1 MSAFFSQASTWLTD
15 VAAWSAR
22 ITDLRTGQTLWEHT
36 PHRVLKTA
44 SVGKVFLLAEV
55 ARRFDDVSLDPGEV
69 VAATAED
76 QVADSGILYLL
87 RQQDHRIDDL
97 CLLIGAV
104 SDNMATNMLLRRLG
118 LDEVQ
123 RATHE
128 LGFSAS
134 GLRDRVRLNRS
145 QDDPLTLSTGNA
157 AELCEFVARLRAG
170 TIHSAAVSDRV
181 RRWLGVNTDLSM
193 VARAF
198 NLDPLAHTEPDAGFE
213 LWNKTGT
220 ISDARIDIGC
230 VEYPAGGQR
239 VGYAVLANWPWG
251 EDHRGPVLEVMG
263 LLGSQI
269 RRYLENAGQAASAA
283 SPVI

>member
-1 MSAFFSQASTWLTD
+1 MSAFFSRASSWLAD
-15 VAAWSAR
+15 AATWSAR
-22 ITDLRTGQTLWEHT
+22 ITDLSTGRTLWEHT
-36 PHRVLKTA
+36 PDRVLKTA

-55 ARRFDDVSLDPGEV
+55 ARRFDDVTLDPGEV
-69 VAATAED
+69 LGATADD

-87 RQQDHRIDDL
+87 RQQDQRIDDL

-104 SDNMATNMLLRRLG
+104 SDNMATNILLRRLG

-123 RATHE
+123 RATRD
-128 LGFSAS
+128 LGFTES

-157 AELCEFVARLRAG
+157 AELCEFVARLQMG
-170 TIHSAAVSDRV
+170 DIHSPAVSERL

-198 NLDPLAHTEPDAGFE
+198 GLDPLAHTEPDAGFE
-213 LWNKTGT
+213 LWTKTGT

-230 VEYPAGGQR
+230 VGNPDSGCR
-239 VGYAVLANWPWG
+239 VGYAVLANWALG
-251 EDHRGPVLEVMG
+251 ENHRDPVLEAMG
-263 LLGSQI
+263 LLGTEI
-269 RRYLENAGQAASAA
+269 RRYLEGADQAAPAA

>member
-1 MSAFFSQASTWLTD
+1 MSAFFSQASSWLTD

-22 ITDLRTGQTLWEHT
+22 VTDLGTGQTLWEHT

-55 ARRFDDVSLDPGEV
+55 ARRFDDVTLDPGEV
-69 VAATAED
+69 LAATADD

-87 RQQDHRIDDL
+87 RQQDQRIDDL

-104 SDNMATNMLLRRLG
+104 SDNMATNILLRRLG

-123 RATHE
+123 RATRD
-128 LGFSAS
+128 LGFTES

-157 AELCEFVARLRAG
+157 AELCEFVARLQMGDIR
-170 TIHSAAVSDRV
+170 SPAVSERL

-193 VARAF
+193 VAWAF
-198 NLDPLAHTEPDAGFE
+198 GLDPLAHTEPDAGFE

-230 VEYPAGGQR
+230 VGNPDSGRR
-239 VGYAVLANWPWG
+239 VGYAVLANWAWG
-251 EDHRGPVLEVMG
+251 EDRRDPVLEAMG
-263 LLGSQI
+263 LLGTEI
-269 RRYLENAGQAASAA
+269 RRYLEGADQAAPAA

>member
-1 MSAFFSQASTWLTD
+1 MSAFFSRASSWLAD
-15 VAAWSAR
+15 AATWSAR
-22 ITDLRTGQTLWEHT
+22 ITDLSTGRTLWEHT
-36 PHRVLKTA
+36 PDRVLKTA

-55 ARRFDDVSLDPGEV
+55 ARRFDDVTLDPGEV
-69 VAATAED
+69 LAATADD

-87 RQQDHRIDDL
+87 RQQDQRIDDL

-104 SDNMATNMLLRRLG
+104 SDNMATNILLRRLG

-123 RATHE
+123 RATRD
-128 LGFSAS
+128 LGFTES

-157 AELCEFVARLRAG
+157 AELCEFVARLQRG
-170 TIHSAAVSDRV
+170 DIHTPAVSERL

-198 NLDPLAHTEPDAGFE
+198 GLDPLAHTEPDAGFE

-230 VEYPAGGQR
+230 VGNPDSGCR
-239 VGYAVLANWPWG
+239 VGYAVLANWALG
-251 EDHRGPVLEVMG
+251 ENHRDPVLEAMG
-263 LLGSQI
+263 LLGTEI
-269 RRYLENAGQAASAA
+269 RRYLEGADQAAPAA

>member
-1 MSAFFSQASTWLTD
+1 MSAFFSRASTWLTD
-15 VAAWSAR
+15 AATWSAR
-22 ITDLRTGQTLWEHT
+22 VTDLSTGETLWEH
-36 PHRVLKTA
+36 HADRVLKTA

-55 ARRFDDVSLDPGEV
+55 ARRFDDVSLDPGDV

-123 RATHE
+123 RATHD

-157 AELCEFVARLRAG
+157 AELCEFVARLHAG

-198 NLDPLAHTEPDAGFE
+198 GLDPLAHTEPDAGFE

-230 VEYPAGGQR
+230 VEHAGGQR
-239 VGYAVLANWPWG
+239 VGYAVLANWAWG
-251 EDHRGPVLEVMG
+251 EDHRGPVLEAMG
-263 LLGSQI
+263 LLGSEI

>member
-1 MSAFFSQASTWLTD
+1 MSDYFVGASSWLTGS
-15 VAAWSAR
+15 ATWSAR
-22 ITDLRTGQTLWEHT
+22 VTDLSTGQTLWEHT

-55 ARRFDDVSLDPGEV
+55 ARRFDDVTLDPGEV

-123 RATHE
+123 RATRD
-128 LGFSAS
+128 LGFTMS

-145 QDDPLTLSTGNA
+145 QDDPLTLSTGSA
-157 AELCEFVARLRAG
+157 AELCDFVARLHAG
-170 TIHSAAVSDRV
+170 DIHSAAVSERV
-181 RRWLGVNTDLSM
+181 RRWLSVNTDLSM
-193 VARAF
+193 VAGALG
-198 NLDPLAHTEPDAGFE
+198 LDPLAHTEPDAGFE

-220 ISDARIDIGC
+220 ISDARIDIGH
-230 VEYPAGGQR
+230 VGHPAGGRR
-239 VGYAVLANWPWG
+239 VGYAVLANWAWG
-251 EDHRGPVLEVMG
+251 EDHRDACLTAMR
-263 LLGSQI
+263 LLGNEI

>member
-1 MSAFFSQASTWLTD
+1 MSAFFSRASSWLAD
-15 VAAWSAR
+15 AATWSAR
-22 ITDLRTGQTLWEHT
+22 ITDLSTGRTLWEHT
-36 PHRVLKTA
+36 PDRVLKTA

-55 ARRFDDVSLDPGEV
+55 ARRFDDVTLDPGEV
-69 VAATAED
+69 LAATAED

-87 RQQDHRIDDL
+87 RQQDQRIDDL

-104 SDNMATNMLLRRLG
+104 SDNMATNILLRRLG

-123 RATHE
+123 RATRD
-128 LGFSAS
+128 LGFTES

-157 AELCEFVARLRAG
+157 AELCEFVARLQRG
-170 TIHSAAVSDRV
+170 DIHTPAVSERL

-198 NLDPLAHTEPDAGFE
+198 GLDPLAHTEPDAGFE

-230 VEYPAGGQR
+230 VGNPDSGRR
-239 VGYAVLANWPWG
+239 VGYAVLANWALG
-251 EDHRGPVLEVMG
+251 ENHRDPVLEAMG
-263 LLGSQI
+263 LLGTEI
-269 RRYLENAGQAASAA
+269 RRYLEGADQAAPAA

>member
-1 MSAFFSQASTWLTD
+1 MSAFFSRASSWLAD
-15 VAAWSAR
+15 AATWSAR
-22 ITDLRTGQTLWEHT
+22 ITDLSTGRTLWEHT
-36 PHRVLKTA
+36 PDRVLKTA

-55 ARRFDDVSLDPGEV
+55 ARRFDDVTLDPGEV
-69 VAATAED
+69 LAATAED

-87 RQQDHRIDDL
+87 RQQDQRIDDL

-104 SDNMATNMLLRRLG
+104 SDNMATNILLRRLG

-123 RATHE
+123 RATRD
-128 LGFSAS
+128 LGFTES

-157 AELCEFVARLRAG
+157 AELCEFVARLQMG
-170 TIHSAAVSDRV
+170 DIHSPAVSERL

-198 NLDPLAHTEPDAGFE
+198 GLDPLAHTEPDAGFE

-230 VEYPAGGQR
+230 VGNPDSGCR
-239 VGYAVLANWPWG
+239 VGYAVLANWALG
-251 EDHRGPVLEVMG
+251 ENHRDPVLEAMG
-263 LLGSQI
+263 LLGTEI
-269 RRYLENAGQAASAA
+269 RRYLEGADQAAPAA

>member
-1 MSAFFSQASTWLTD
+1 MSGFFSRASSWLAD
-15 VAAWSAR
+15 AATWSAR
-22 ITDLRTGQTLWEHT
+22 VTDLSTGQTLWEHT
-36 PHRVLKTA
+36 PDRVLKTA

-55 ARRFDDVSLDPGEV
+55 ARRFDDVTLDPGEV
-69 VAATAED
+69 VVATAED

-123 RATHE
+123 RATRD
-128 LGFSAS
+128 LGFTAS

-145 QDDPLTLSTGNA
+145 QDDPLTLSTGSA
-157 AELCEFVARLRAG
+157 AELCDFVGRLHAG
-170 TIHSAAVSDRV
+170 DIHGAAASERV

-198 NLDPLAHTEPDAGFE
+198 GLDPLAHTEPDAGFE

-230 VEYPAGGQR
+230 VGHAASGRR
-239 VGYAVLANWPWG
+239 VGYAVLANWAWG
-251 EDHRGPVLEVMG
+251 EDHRDPCLEAMG
-263 LLGSQI
+263 LLGNEI
-269 RRYLENAGQAASAA
+269 RRYLEDAGQAASAA

>member
-1 MSAFFSQASTWLTD
+1 MSGFFSQASSWLTD
-15 VAAWSAR
+15 MATWSAR
-22 ITDLRTGQTLWEHT
+22 VTDLSTGRTLWEHA

-55 ARRFDDVSLDPGEV
+55 ARRFDDGTLEPSEV
-69 VAATAED
+69 VAATAGD

-87 RQQDHRIDDL
+87 QQQDHRIDDL

-118 LDEVQ
+118 LDAVQ
-123 RATHE
+123 RATRD
-128 LGFSAS
+128 LGFTVS

-145 QDDPLTLSTGNA
+145 QDDPLTLSTGSA
-157 AELCEFVARLRAG
+157 AELCEFVARVHAG
-170 TIHSAAVSDRV
+170 DIHGAAVSERL

-193 VARAF
+193 VARAMG
-198 NLDPLAHTEPDAGFE
+198 LDPLAHTEPDAGFE

-230 VEYPAGGQR
+230 AGHPDSGRR
-239 VGYAVLANWPWG
+239 VGYAVLANWAWG
-251 EDHRGPVLEVMG
+251 EDHRDPVLESMG
-263 LLGSQI
+263 RLGTEI
-269 RRYLENAGQAASAA
+269 RRYLEGAGQAAPTA